1 MLEVKLFLKKGKQN
15 LDGANLLSFIKNLEN
30 LKNENISCINKNSNE
45 RNENFNLKE
54 NIKGEYLFF

>member
-45 RNENFNLKE
+45 RNENFNLKD
-54 NIKGEYLFF
+54 IITGEYLFF